1 MQDKCYFSLIHLPD
15 WEMLLESS
23 RHLLSSVGGEIPEG
37 NLYKLRITDMALDA
51 SVHLGRWEEAMS
63 YGVTTLPAYR

>member
-1 MQDKCYFSLIHLPD
+1 
-15 WEMLLESS
+15 MLLESS
-23 RHLLSSVGGEIPEG
+23 RYLLSSVGGEIPEE